1 MGAMSVATT
10 LGIISAVGFGLS
22 VVCVLVAV
30 VLFFA
35 LDIRGVRNQ
44 LTGRTAE
51 REIAHMRAS
60 TWAARRSRERSAR
73 RIIAGSNE
81 DTESQSLHVRISE
94 EATTLFS
101 DADDAKNDSAV
112 LRGKTVQGDEEATT
126 LFDEDESAA
135 ESATTL
141 FSPTSEGGE

>member
-81 DTESQSLHVRISE
+81 DTESQSLHVRVS
-94 EATTLFS
+94 
-101 DADDAKNDSAV
+101 
-112 LRGKTVQGDEEATT
+112 EEATT
-126 LFDEDESAA
+126 LFDEDESAT

-141 FSPTSEGGE
+141 FSQTSEGGE